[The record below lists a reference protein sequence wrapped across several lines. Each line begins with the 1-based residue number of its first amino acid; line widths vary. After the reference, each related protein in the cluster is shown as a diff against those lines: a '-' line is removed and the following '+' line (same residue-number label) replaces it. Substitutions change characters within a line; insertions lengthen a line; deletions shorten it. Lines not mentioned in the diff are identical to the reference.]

1 MRRPIV
7 TVGIVVVAVLIVAA
21 IVYSFYRPA
30 SIPPE
35 SGPVAT
41 SSERAQDARD
51 YIADL
56 EKDDQPNYAEAVER
70 AEDYQSKGQLAD
82 AQLLYFF
89 AARNGNA
96 QAAFELAQLYD
107 PNHFEAGSSLMGEPD
122 AFQAFKWYT
131 AAKNGGVNDAQARL
145 DALHMWA
152 EKAAQNGDTE
162 AERLLLQWQ

>member
-1 MRRPIV
+1 MNRPLV
-7 TVGIVVVAVLIVAA
+7 TVGIVAVAVLVVAA

-30 SIPPE
+30 SVPPE

-41 SSERAQDARD
+41 SAERAQDARD
-51 YIADL
+51 YIAKIEQDP
-56 EKDDQPNYAEAVER
+56 KPNYTEAVQR
-70 AEDYQSKGQLAD
+70 AEEFRSKGQLAD

-96 QAAFELAQLYD
+96 EAAFELAQLYD
-107 PNHFEAGSSLMGEPD
+107 PNHFEPGSSLMGEPD

-131 AAKNGGVNDAQARL
+131 AAKNGGVGEAQARL
-145 DALHMWA
+145 DALHEWA
-152 EKAAQNGDTE
+152 EKAAENGDTE